1 MNSSSLPPAIEDVA
15 SGLIYRALPRSSQQA
30 AKVLLLLLHG
40 VGGNELNLAGL
51 QPLLD
56 ERVQVVLLR
65 APLVFGPQQ
74 YGWFQ
79 VSFGPNGPRI
89 DAQQAEG
96 SRQQLLQLCA
106 SLQAQYGIDAAH
118 TVLAGFSQGG
128 IMSAGVAL
136 TAPQQVAGFG
146 LLSGRILPEIAPIIG
161 EAADLAR
168 LSAFIGHGE
177 QDDKLPISWAERADA
192 WLTDLGVPH
201 QLQRYPG
208 GHQLSTAMAQD
219 FAAWL
224 AAGNWLAGD

>member
-1 MNSSSLPPAIEDVA
+1 MSTSSLPPAIEDAA
-15 SGLIYRALPRSSQQA
+15 SGLIYRALPRASRQP

-56 ERVQVVLLR
+56 ERVQLVLLR
-65 APLVFGPQQ
+65 APLTFGPQQ

-89 DAQQAEG
+89 DAQQAER

-106 SLQAQYGIDAAH
+106 SLQQQYGIDAAH

-161 EAADLAR
+161 EPADLAQ

-177 QDDKLPISWAERADA
+177 LDDKLPIAWAERATA
-192 WLTDLGVPH
+192 WLSDLGVPH

-208 GHQLSTAMAQD
+208 GHQLSTEMAHD

-224 AAGNWLAGD
+224 VAGSWLAD

>member
-1 MNSSSLPPAIEDVA
+1 MTDTSLPPAIEDPA
-15 SGLIYRALPRSSQQA
+15 SGLIYRTLPRAVGQPP
-30 AKVLLLLLHG
+30 KVLLLLLHG

-56 ERVQVVLLR
+56 ARVQVVLLR

-89 DAQQAEG
+89 DAQQAES
-96 SRQQLLQLCA
+96 SRRQLLQLCT
-106 SLQAQYGIDAAH
+106 SLQAEYDIDATH

-161 EAADLAR
+161 EPADLAQ

-177 QDDKLPISWAERADA
+177 FDDKLPIAWAERADA
-192 WLTDLGVPH
+192 WLTELGVPH
-201 QLQRYPG
+201 QLQRYRC
-208 GHQLSTAMAQD
+208 GHQLSAEMATD

-224 AAGNWLAGD
+224 AAGSWLANN

>member
-1 MNSSSLPPAIEDVA
+1 MTASSLPPAIEDTA
-15 SGLIYRALPRSSQQA
+15 SGLIYRALPRDNTQA
-30 AKVLLLLLHG
+30 AEVLLLLLHG

-56 ERVQVVLLR
+56 ERVQLVLLR

-79 VSFGPNGPRI
+79 VSFGPDGPRI
-89 DAQQAEG
+89 DAQQAES
-96 SRQQLLQLCA
+96 SRRQLLQLCT
-106 SLQAQYGIDAAH
+106 SLQQQYGINAAH

-136 TAPQQVAGFG
+136 TAPDSVAGFS

-161 EAADLAR
+161 EKSA
-168 LSAFIGHGE
+168 LSQLTAFIGHGE
-177 QDDKLPISWAERADA
+177 LDDKLPIAWAERADA
-192 WLTDLGVPH
+192 WLTELGVPH
-201 QLQRYPG
+201 QLQRYAH
-208 GHQLSTAMAQD
+208 GHQLGAEMAQD

-224 AAGNWLAGD
+224 AAGSWFSAG